1 MKVVEIFDSIDG
13 EGVRAGELA
22 TFIRLAGCNLKCS
35 YCDTAY
41 AIPFDC
47 GDEMTIPHI
56 LEVMRHIGNKNV
68 TLTGGEPLLHE
79 EGFELANA
87 LACAG
92 YHVNI
97 ETNGSIDIRF
107 VGIDCLV
114 TMDWKVP
121 SSGMEAAMKASNLEK
136 LTEKDV
142 LKFVI
147 AKSDFQY
154 VADFLQ
160 EHRPQCYV
168 YLSPVFGEVEPHEL
182 VEFAKHLREIGVDTS
197 KLRVQLQLH
206 KFIWPVEMRGV

>member
-1 MKVVEIFDSIDG
+1 MRVIEIFDSIDG
-13 EGVRAGELA
+13 EGLRAGELA

-41 AIPFDC
+41 SIPMDS
-47 GDEMTIPHI
+47 GEEMTIPHI
-56 LEVMRHIGNKNV
+56 LEVVRHIGNKNI

-87 LACAG
+87 LSDAG
-92 YHVNI
+92 YRVNV

-107 VGIDCLV
+107 VGIDSLI
-114 TMDWKVP
+114 TMDWKAP

-142 LKFVI
+142 LKLVI
-147 AKSDFQY
+147 AKSDFDY
-154 VADFLQ
+154 VADFLRQ
-160 EHRPQCYV
+160 HRLPCYI
-168 YLSPVFGEVEPHEL
+168 YLSPVFGQVEPKEL

-206 KFIWPVEMRGV
+206 KFIWPVDMRGV